1 VVFAIPIAYPGFVA
15 ADSSTRSR
23 ELLMRSSIN
32 RRQWL
37 QQSCAAVGLAL
48 PAAVLQRTILAK
60 DAEEPF
66 DVLIVGGTLVDGSG
80 SPRSKGDLGIRSGRI
95 AALGDL
101 KGRPAKRTLDAAG
114 RLVAPGFIDMHTH
127 SDRTLLRDGTAQSA
141 VRQGATTH
149 VIGNCGSSPAP
160 LPETSKLAK
169 KDDDTEGDAT
179 GKRTYRTFGEFLQA
193 LKDTG
198 TSINVCALVGH
209 NRVRATVM
217 GYDERRPTEGE
228 LARMKDLVVEAMRSG
243 AIGLS
248 TGLVSPPGT
257 YSETDEIVEL
267 ARAAAARGGVYASHI
282 RGEASSLM
290 DAVTEAILIGR
301 RAKLPVQISH
311 HKAAGKENWGST
323 RHTLRAIEEAN
334 QAGQTVR
341 VDVYPYRA
349 GSAGLSQLVPPW
361 AHEGGTARML
371 ERLADAKTREKIAR
385 DMEQGAPGWKNFF
398 RIDWQDIQIT
408 QVRSEA
414 NRKWVGRRVADVA
427 KARGIAGVQACIDL
441 VLEERGEVG
450 MINFIMDE
458 DEMRGVLKHRLSMI
472 GSDGSALNAKKAEGQ
487 PHPRSYG
494 CFPRV
499 LGKYVREEKLISL
512 ETAIAKMTSM
522 PAAQLGLADRGLLK
536 VGHAADVVVF
546 DAERIIDRA
555 TFDDPHQYPDGIDS
569 VLVNGELVVHGGEH
583 LGAKPGRL
591 LRPQRG

>member
-1 VVFAIPIAYPGFVA
+1 
-15 ADSSTRSR
+15 
-23 ELLMRSSIN
+23 MSSIN

-37 QQSCAAVGLAL
+37 ERSCATLGGLSL
-48 PAAVLQRTILAK
+48 PAAVFARSAFARGADKPLDLA
-60 DAEEPF
+60 
-66 DVLIVGGTLVDGSG
+66 IVGGTLVDGSG
-80 SPRSKGDLGIRSGRI
+80 SPRSKGDVGILDGRI
-95 AALGDL
+95 VALGDL

-114 RLVAPGFIDMHTH
+114 RIISPGFIDMHTH

-160 LPETSKLAK
+160 LPPKGEKT
-169 KDDDTEGDAT
+169 T
-179 GKRTYRTFGEFLQA
+179 GKKAEDDPEARSDGKHAYRTYGEFLQT
-193 LKDTG
+193 LTDG
-198 TSINVCALVGH
+198 GISVNVCGLVGH
-209 NRVRATVM
+209 NRIRASVM
-217 GYDERRPTEGE
+217 GYDERRPTETE
-228 LARMKDLVVEAMRSG
+228 LSRMRDLVTEAMRGG
-243 AIGLS
+243 AVGMS

-267 ARAAAARGGVYASHI
+267 AKAVAARGGLYASHI

-301 RAKLPVQISH
+301 RARLSVQISH

-334 QAGQTVR
+334 AQASKEARRGQAVR

-361 AHEGGTARML
+361 AHEGGSGKML
-371 ERLADAKTREKIAR
+371 ERLADAKTRQKIAR

-398 RIDWQDIQIT
+398 RIDWADIQIT
-408 QVRSEA
+408 HVRSEG
-414 NRKWVGRRVADVA
+414 NRRWVGRRVADVA
-427 KARGIAGVQACIDL
+427 KDRGIEGVQACIDL
-441 VLEERGEVG
+441 LIEERGDVG

-458 DEMRGVLKHRLSMI
+458 DEMRGVLRHALSMI
-472 GSDGSALNAKKAEGQ
+472 GSDGSALNAKTAGGS

-494 CFPRV
+494 CYPRV

-522 PAAQLGLADRGLLK
+522 PAAQLGLPDRGLLK

-555 TFDDPHQYPDGIDS
+555 TFDDPHRYPDGIDS
-569 VLVNGELVVHGGEH
+569 VVVNGVLVVHAGEH
-583 LGAKPGRL
+583 LGVKPGRV
-591 LRPQRG
+591 LRPERG

>member
-1 VVFAIPIAYPGFVA
+1 
-15 ADSSTRSR
+15 
-23 ELLMRSSIN
+23 
-32 RRQWL
+32 
-37 QQSCAAVGLAL
+37 VGLAV
-48 PAAVLQRTILAK
+48 PAAVFGPRLFAADADVPLDLA
-60 DAEEPF
+60 
-66 DVLIVGGTLVDGSG
+66 IVGGTLVDGSG
-80 SPRSKGDLGIRSGRI
+80 GPRSKGDLGIRDGRI
-95 AALGDL
+95 VALGDL
-101 KGRPAKRTLDAAG
+101 KGRAAKRTLDAAG
-114 RLVAPGFIDMHTH
+114 RIVSPGFIDMHTH

-160 LPETSKLAK
+160 LPEKGKAK
-169 KDDDTEGDAT
+169 AQGEGENDGG
-179 GKRTYRTFGEFLQA
+179 GKQNYRTFGEFLKA
-193 LKDTG
+193 LTDG
-198 TSINVCALVGH
+198 GASINICALVGH

-217 GYDERRPTEGE
+217 GYDQRRPTETE
-228 LARMKDLVVEAMRSG
+228 LARMKDLVAEAMRSG
-243 AIGLS
+243 AVGLS

-267 ARAAAARGGVYASHI
+267 ARAAAAHGGVYASHI
-282 RGEASSLM
+282 RGEAGSLM
-290 DAVTEAILIGR
+290 DSVTEAILIGR

-334 QAGQTVR
+334 RDGQTVR

-349 GSAGLSQLVPPW
+349 GSAGLTQLIPPW
-361 AHEGGTARML
+361 AHEGGTAKML
-371 ERLADAKTREKIAR
+371 ERLADAKAREKIAR
-385 DMEQGAPGWKNFF
+385 DMERGAPGWNNFF

-414 NRKWVGRRVADVA
+414 NRRWVGRRVADVA
-427 KARGIAGVQACIDL
+427 KDRGIAGVQACIDL
-441 VLEERGEVG
+441 VIEERGDVG

-472 GSDGSALNAKKAEGQ
+472 GSDGSALNAKTAEGM

-494 CFPRV
+494 CYPRV

-512 ETAIAKMTSM
+512 ETAVAKMTSM
-522 PAAQLGLADRGLLK
+522 PAAQLGLPDRGLLK
-536 VGHAADVVVF
+536 VGHAADVVIF

-555 TFDDPHQYPDGIDS
+555 TFDDPHRYPDGIES
-569 VLVNGELVVHGGEH
+569 VIVNGELVVHAGEH
-583 LGAKPGRL
+583 LGVKPGRL